1 MMHTSK
7 VKFGARAASE
17 FTSGACSGP
26 VKVSY
31 FDPETGKPCASKP
44 KPLGRR
50 EQRGGEQKK
59 SGGTRETH
67 SERSTATARPRRRA
81 RGSRY
86 KPKRNELG
94 GRANAK
100 PVYVDGKLYLS
111 VREAAEAV
119 GGNTANLATALRK
132 GAAKYKGHEVRS
144 AL

>member
-1 MMHTSK
+1 MTHTSK
-7 VKFGARAASE
+7 VKFGARSAASE

-31 FDPETGKPCASKP
+31 FDPATGKPCASKP
-44 KPLGRR
+44 KPLERR
-50 EQRGGEQKK
+50 EQSGGEQKQH
-59 SGGTRETH
+59 GGTRETGG
-67 SERSTATARPRRRA
+67 RSAATVRPRRKA
-81 RGSRY
+81 RESRY
-86 KPKRNELG
+86 RPRRNELG

-132 GAAKYKGHEVRS
+132 GAAKYKGHDVRR